1 MQDDKQQTSNV
12 DYSAGLDPGA
22 VNAQGPDPSFNPME
36 DAIAIRSMFGAIHNE
51 LNQVNENL
59 VDPSVN
65 LKAKQ
70 VNKTV
75 MDRDILNIVGVTPEQ
90 QPVPQNIPQPF
101 QPQPVPPP
109 QQTGQLEIPQ
119 VDPNQLELNFDNSAT
134 ANKIFEKLDD
144 IERKLIKI
152 ESKLNSLVDKKK

>member
-12 DYSAGLDPGA
+12 DYNAGLDPGA

-36 DAIAIRSMFGAIHNE
+36 DAMAIRSMFGAIHNE

-75 MDRDILNIVGVTPEQ
+75 MDRDILNTSSRP
-90 QPVPQNIPQPF
+90 
-101 QPQPVPPP
+101 
-109 QQTGQLEIPQ
+109 
-119 VDPNQLELNFDNSAT
+119 
-134 ANKIFEKLDD
+134 
-144 IERKLIKI
+144 
-152 ESKLNSLVDKKK
+152 